1 MVVGLELRGSLG
13 MEIWVSEVQ
22 TQRPTGARQ
31 IMTVRKWFRW
41 PSG

>member
-22 TQRPTGARQ
+22 TQRPTEARQ
-31 IMTVRKWFRW
+31 IMTVRGWFRW